1 MVIFLNFS
9 KMIKNKII
17 NQYSYKGYI
26 TRVILFNLINLYHAS
41 IITNTR
47 LILDINNTIIREYI
61 LNLIVLNYTSKQ
73 VKCEKNN
80 IIIKSKALL
89 DDYNKYIIYS
99 RLKLKK
105 PISRVYV
112 KSILCSIYL
121 NNGTVIDPKREYRV
135 EFRNLSNLN
144 KSILIHIL
152 GYYNLKLREGVYRNK
167 KIYYLLGYNSIIVF
181 LNLLGLYGEQ
191 LRLEELK
198 IIKDLRNNI
207 NRQVN
212 GETANL
218 NKTINYASRQII
230 AIKKIGIENL
240 PSKLGE
246 VARLRLEYP
255 DASLSELAT
264 LFKSISKAGIRHRL
278 NKIVFLADSLSTKG

>member
-1 MVIFLNFS
+1 
-9 KMIKNKII
+9 MIKNKII

>member
-1 MVIFLNFS
+1 MNFS
-9 KMIKNKII
+9 KLIKNKII
-17 NQYSYKGYI
+17 NQYSYKGYT
-26 TRVILFNLINLYHAS
+26 TRVILFNLINLYHDS
-41 IITNTR
+41 IIANTR
-47 LILDINNTIIREYI
+47 LILHINNTFIRECI
-61 LNLIVLNYTSKQ
+61 LNLIVLNYTIEQ
-73 VKCEKNN
+73 VKCDKNN
-80 IIIKSKALL
+80 IIIKSKELL
-89 DDYNKYIIYS
+89 DDYDNYIIYS

-105 PISRVYV
+105 PINKVYV

-121 NNGTVIDPKREYRV
+121 NNGTIIDPKREYKI
-135 EFRNLSNLN
+135 EFRNLNNLN
-144 KSILIHIL
+144 KLVLIHIL
-152 GYYNLKLREGVYRNK
+152 GYYDLKVREGVYRNK
-167 KIYYLLGYNSIIVF
+167 KIYYILGYNSLIVF

-230 AIKKIGIENL
+230 AIQKIGIENL
-240 PSKLGE
+240 SSKLAE

-255 DASLSELAT
+255 DASLSELAA

-278 NKIVFLADSLSTKG
+278 NKIVFLADSLSTKD

>member
-1 MVIFLNFS
+1 MVVFLNFS

-26 TRVILFNLINLYHAS
+26 TRIILFNLIHSYHNS
-41 IITNTR
+41 IITNER
-47 LILDINNTIIREYI
+47 LIIYINNTLLREYI
-61 LNLIVLNYTSKQ
+61 LNLIILNYTSEQ

-80 IIIKSKALL
+80 IIIKSKKFL
-89 DDYNKYIIYS
+89 DDYNNYIILS
-99 RLKLKK
+99 HLKLKN
-105 PISRVYV
+105 PISKVYV

-121 NNGTVIDPKREYRV
+121 NNGTIIDPQREYKV
-135 EFRNLSNLN
+135 EFRNLNKLN
-144 KSILIHIL
+144 KSVLIHIL
-152 GYYNLKLREGVYRNK
+152 GYYDLKVREVVYRNK
-167 KIYYLLGYNSIIVF
+167 KIYYILGYNSIIVF

-218 NKTINYASRQII
+218 NKTINYASRQIM

-240 PSKLGE
+240 PSKLAE
-246 VARLRLEYP
+246 VGRLRLEHP

-278 NKIVFLADSLSTKG
+278 NKIVFLADSLSPKD

>member
-1 MVIFLNFS
+1 
-9 KMIKNKII
+9 MIKSKII
-17 NQYSYKGYI
+17 NQYSYKGNI
-26 TRVILFNLINLYHAS
+26 TRVILFNLINLYHNS
-41 IITNTR
+41 IITNKN
-47 LILDINNTIIREYI
+47 LIIHINNTLLREYI
-61 LNLIVLNYTSKQ
+61 LNLIVLNYTSEQ

-80 IIIKSKALL
+80 IIIKSKVLL
-89 DDYNKYIIYS
+89 NDYNNYRILS
-99 RLKLKK
+99 RLKLKN
-105 PISRVYV
+105 PISKVYV
-112 KSILCSIYL
+112 KSVLCSIYL
-121 NNGTVIDPKREYRV
+121 NNGTIIDPQREYKV
-135 EFRNLSNLN
+135 EFRNLNNFN
-144 KSILIHIL
+144 KSVLIQIL
-152 GYYNLKLREGVYRNK
+152 GYYDLKVREGVYRNK
-167 KIYYLLGYNSIIVF
+167 KVYYILGYNSIIVF

-240 PSKLGE
+240 PSKLAE
-246 VARLRLEYP
+246 VGRLRLEYP

-278 NKIVFLADSLSTKG
+278 NKIVFLADSLSHKD